1 MKRSFGESADLL
13 PWMGSADA
21 GVDHLFCLTQP
32 NFLSSS
38 PKLAPSQLP
47 ALPSA
52 PARLFAHPPEEDAA
66 PSAPVRLIA
75 AGQRGEQESGSS
87 ACSTSTEGALQGQH
101 GRASLKAAGV
111 HGNGVAQALQPTARL
126 TGETTYKMVGA
137 TRGASGMTRGQVMSE
152 IPDGEEKDEPY
163 HCSCGVGE
171 VGVETLI
178 EFIRAHPKMI
188 AVASDDGSPL
198 LIRTVARQ
206 LVAQMRRRRHSSMC
220 TAFPK
225 VPAGLE
231 SVADAGSDGNDH
243 DAAATA
249 AAAAAAAAAAPLAMC
264 ESERKALRVVLN
276 RSAAERSRLRKKAR
290 FETLSATLA
299 EKDATIAQ
307 LRDRVR
313 SLNGA
318 VSHLQ
323 LLLKIK
329 GGGYGVVLPDHGGG
343 PQGHPGGGVD
353 LSALMEE
360 ATQAWDRPAHA
371 A

>member
-1 MKRSFGESADLL
+1 MKRSFGEASDQL
-13 PWMGSADA
+13 PWMGSTEGD
-21 GVDHLFCLTQP
+21 DLFGLSP
-32 NFLSSS
+32 SNFLSSS
-38 PKLAPSQLP
+38 PKMALPQAPSLP
-47 ALPSA
+47 AA
-52 PARLFAHPPEEDAA
+52 PGRLFALGRPEEATTGA
-66 PSAPVRLIA
+66 PMRA
-75 AGQRGEQESGSS
+75 AGSGRPAEQESGSS
-87 ACSTSTEGALQGQH
+87 ACSTSTEGASPGRR
-101 GRASLKAAGV
+101 GRASADTSAAHSG
-111 HGNGVAQALQPTARL
+111 GVAHGPQPTAAA
-126 TGETTYKMVGA
+126 TVGSA
-137 TRGASGMTRGQVMSE
+137 YRMTGASLGAGGVTRGQLMAE
-152 IPDGEEKDEPY
+152 IPDAEEKEEPY

-178 EFIRAHPKMI
+178 EFIRAHPKMV

-206 LVAQMRRRRHSSMC
+206 LVAEMRRRRHAATC

-231 SVADAGSDGNDH
+231 SANNGGGHGKDRE
-243 DAAATA
+243 AAATA
-249 AAAAAAAAAAPLAMC
+249 AAAAAAAAAAPLAMS

-299 EKDATIAQ
+299 EKDTTIAQ
-307 LRDRVR
+307 LQERVR
-313 SLNGA
+313 SLNSA

-329 GGGYGVVLPDHGGG
+329 GGGYGAVLQDHGGG
-343 PQGHPGGGVD
+343 PHGYGGGGVG

-360 ATQAWDRPAHA
+360 ATQTWDRPAHA